1 MTNLKTSLKMT
12 PSSSNFK
19 HPKLFGVINLTPNSF
34 SDGGVFLDHQ
44 KLLTTLKSWS
54 SLADLT
60 VDFGAES
67 TAPMNSK
74 VELAE
79 EIRRLDSLFDH
90 HASLLHQFSSLS
102 FDTYKSETFF
112 HVLERCRH
120 IGYQGH
126 LYWNDVSGCFDS
138 SVQEVLEK
146 HRQLTWILCH
156 TLVPERSLS
165 GAHKNYAHLLSAD
178 TIIASMKEWFSQRLS
193 KIDPDLHSQLMLDPC
208 FGFSKDVATN
218 QALCEN
224 LESLIGAFD
233 NSYPWLIGISKK
245 RFLQHQ
251 LPESLKESGAQFTPD
266 SAYGQKLEQLHYAW
280 LKKWHHSP
288 YSSQLSFRVHHPENM
303 RDALF
308 A

>member
-1 MTNLKTSLKMT
+1 MTKLINLKMT
-12 PSSSNFK
+12 LSSSNCK

-44 KLLTTLKSWS
+44 KLQTTLESWS
-54 SLADLT
+54 RIADLT

-74 VELAE
+74 VDLAE

-90 HASLLHQFSSLS
+90 HASLLQKFSSLS

-112 HVLERCRH
+112 HVLDRCKH
-120 IGYQGH
+120 IGYSGH
-126 LYWNDVSGCFDS
+126 LYWNDVSGCYEPC
-138 SVQEVLEK
+138 VQKALEN
-146 HRQLTWILCH
+146 HQNLTWILCH

-165 GAHKNYAHLLSAD
+165 GSHKNYAHLLSPE
-178 TIIASMKEWFSQRLS
+178 TVIESMKEWFDQRLS
-193 KIDPDLHSQLMLDPC
+193 KIDPSLHSQLMLDPC

-224 LESLIGAFD
+224 LESLLAAFEGR
-233 NSYPWLIGISKK
+233 YPWLIGISKK
-245 RFLQHQ
+245 RFLQQQ
-251 LPESLKESGAQFTPD
+251 LPESLQEQGVSFTAD
-266 SAYGQKLEQLHYAW
+266 SPYAQKLEQLHFFW
-280 LKKWHHSP
+280 LQKWQNSP
-288 YSSQLSFRVHHPENM
+288 YSQQLSFRIHHPEYM